1 MPIVI
6 EYIPVLVAVA
16 AFLCISLL
24 FWGILQYRQ
33 SRSKKREFIEKIQT
47 SSQKKSMLDVETSLE
62 DSPDQNPVLNF
73 LSSLG
78 KTVAG
83 EKVADPNRLRAVFL
97 KAGIRRRNAPAILW
111 GTKVLL
117 TPVFPVAFLIARI
130 GFGKF
135 LYSPSVS
142 VYIVAVLALAG
153 FYLPDIWLRLKTD
166 RRKERIRDGFADAL
180 DLLVV
185 CVEAGMGLDAAIHR
199 VATEIELENKT
210 LSEELRL
217 MTLELRAGKM
227 RRDALKNLAVRTD
240 LEDVHSLATLLIQAD
255 KLGTSISQ
263 ALRVY
268 SDTFRTKR
276 QQQAEEMAAKI
287 PVKLVIPLILFIFP
301 SLFVA
306 TFGPAA
312 IRIYQVLLPTLMAR

>member
-1 MPIVI
+1 MPIVV
-6 EYIPVLVAVA
+6 EYVPIVVAVSG
-16 AFLCISLL
+16 FLCLSLI
-24 FWGILQYRQ
+24 FWGILQYTR

-47 SSQKKSMLDVETSLE
+47 SSERKSIFDADVSLE
-62 DSPDQNPVLNF
+62 ATSTQNPVLNF
-73 LSSLG
+73 LGSLG
-78 KTVAG
+78 KSVAG
-83 EKVADPNRLRAVFL
+83 EKITDPKRLRAVFL

-117 TPVFPVAFLIARI
+117 TPVLPACFLIARI
-130 GFGKF
+130 GFGRF

-142 VYIVAVLALAG
+142 VYIAAVLALAG
-153 FYLPDIWLRLKTD
+153 FYLPDIWLRVKTE

-199 VATEIELENKT
+199 VAMEIELDNKT

-240 LEDVHSLATLLIQAD
+240 LEDVNSLATLLIQAD
-255 KLGTSISQ
+255 KLGTSVSQ

-276 QQQAEEMAAKI
+276 QQKAEEEAAKI
-287 PVKLVIPLILFIFP
+287 PVKLVVPLILFIFP

-312 IRIYQVLLPTLMAR
+312 IRIYQVLIPTLMSR